1 MTLPVLFTVALLL
14 LEMIECA
21 IGMQN
26 RWGCGIPHI
35 RVHGHSL
42 LTPQMQKVIVPKQL
56 KEISRVLFGNLPAN
70 SLVRTGLKAYNKKP
84 IANQIGLANPRSIQ
98 EILRAPLSFPTDDLI
113 LNGYTPYQWMRYSE
127 MVAEPFAKK
136 QAGLMV
142 DEEEL
147 FYYRHAKTRRMVK
160 GQVAANYKT
169 DADDYWE
176 KKARRKR
183 FQGKGPPKK
192 GENAKKGK

>member
-1 MTLPVLFTVALLL
+1 MV
-14 LEMIECA
+14 
-21 IGMQN
+21 
-26 RWGCGIPHI
+26 CGTPHI
-35 RVHGHSL
+35 RTHDHSL
-42 LTPQMQKVIVPKQL
+42 STSQMQKVIVPKQL
-56 KEISRVLFGNLPAN
+56 KEISRTLFGNLPAN

-98 EILRAPLSFPTDDLI
+98 EILRTPLSFPTDDLI

-127 MVAEPFAKK
+127 MVADPFAKK
-136 QAGLMV
+136 QAGLLV

-147 FYYRHAKTRRMVK
+147 FYYRHAKARRMVN
-160 GQVAANYKT
+160 GQVAASYKT